1 MKYGAI
7 YPSLKGRTV
16 LVTGGGSGIGE
27 SIVEHFAAQG
37 SKVGFL
43 DIKEKESKALAA
55 RLKRKRQTVHFE
67 PCDLT
72 DIDALRKA
80 IKAVRKALGPITVLI
95 NNAAHDERHTLESV
109 TPEYYDDRM
118 RVNLRHQFFAIQ
130 EVVPDMKKAK
140 NGSIVNVSS
149 TSFMVAFG
157 GLPVYTS
164 AKAGVIGM
172 TRGLAHELGK
182 FNIRINAFA
191 PGWIMTE
198 RQKTLWVTPEALD
211 QLMKDQCLQRTLDP
225 ADMARAILFIAS
237 DEASAATNQT
247 YVFDGGW
254 L

>member
-37 SKVGFL
+37 SKVAFI

-55 RLKRKRQTVHFE
+55 RLRRKRRTVHFE

-72 DIDALRKA
+72 DIAALQAAVKS
-80 IKAVRKALGPITVLI
+80 VRKALGPITILV
-95 NNAAHDERHTLESV
+95 NNAAHDERHTLDEV
-109 TPEYYDDRM
+109 TSDYFDERIAM
-118 RVNLRHQFFAIQ
+118 NLKHQLFTIQ
-130 EVVPDMKKAK
+130 AVVGDMKKAK
-140 NGSIVNVSS
+140 NGAIVNMGS
-149 TSFMVAFG
+149 TSWMVAFG
-157 GLPVYTS
+157 GLPVYTA
-164 AKAGVIGM
+164 AKAGVVGL
-172 TRGLAHELGK
+172 TRGLARELGK
-182 FNIRINAFA
+182 YNIRVNSIA

-198 RQKTLWVTPEALD
+198 RQKSLWVTPEALT

-225 ADMARAILFIAS
+225 ADIARAVLFFAS
-237 DEASAATNQT
+237 DEASAATNQS

>member
-37 SKVGFL
+37 SRVGFL
-43 DIKEKESKALAA
+43 DIKEKESKALVS

-72 DIDALRKA
+72 DIKALKA
-80 IKAVRKALGPITVLI
+80 GVKAVRKALGPITILV
-95 NNAAHDERHTLESV
+95 NNAAHDERHTIDEV
-109 TPEYYDDRM
+109 TPEYFDDRI
-118 RVNLRHQFFAIQ
+118 RVNLRHQFFTIQ

-140 NGSIVNVSS
+140 NGAIVNMGS
-149 TSFMVAFG
+149 TSWMVAFG
-157 GLPVYTS
+157 GLPVYTA
-164 AKAGVIGM
+164 AKAGVIGL
-172 TRGLAHELGK
+172 TRGLAHELGQH
-182 FNIRINAFA
+182 NIRINSLA

-198 RQKTLWVTPEALD
+198 RQKSLWVTPEALT

-225 ADMARAILFIAS
+225 ADIARAVMFYAS
-237 DEASAATNQT
+237 DEASACTNQSV
-247 YVFDGGW
+247 VFDGGW

>member
-43 DIKEKESKALAA
+43 DIKENESKALAA
-55 RLKRKRQTVHFE
+55 RLRRKRQTVHYE

-72 DIDALRKA
+72 DIAALRKA
-80 IKAVRKALGPITVLI
+80 IKAVRKALGPITVLV
-95 NNAAHDERHTLESV
+95 NNAAHDERHTLEEV
-109 TPEYYDDRM
+109 TPEYFDDRI
-118 RVNLRHQFFAIQ
+118 RVNLKHQFFTIQ

-140 NGSIVNVSS
+140 NGAVVNMGS
-149 TSFMVAFG
+149 TSWMVAFG
-157 GLPVYTS
+157 GLPVYTA
-164 AKAGVIGM
+164 AKAGVIGL

-182 FNIRINAFA
+182 YNIRINSVA

-198 RQKTLWVTPEALD
+198 RQKSLWVTPEALT

-225 ADMARAILFIAS
+225 ADIARAVLFYAS
-237 DEASAATNQT
+237 DEASACTNQSV
-247 YVFDGGW
+247 VFDGGW